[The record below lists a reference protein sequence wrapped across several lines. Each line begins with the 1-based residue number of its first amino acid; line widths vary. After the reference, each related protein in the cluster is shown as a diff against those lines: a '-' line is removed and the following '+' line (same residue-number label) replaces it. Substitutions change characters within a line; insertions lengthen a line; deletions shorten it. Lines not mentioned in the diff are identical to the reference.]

1 MSGFEN
7 HYENNGG
14 AWTMKLKGEVDIY
27 TAAEFKKQLN
37 AAIEEKC
44 GDIHIDC
51 SELEYMD
58 STGLGVL
65 IGALK
70 RMREQDRNI
79 CLKNLKPNVQRLFHI
94 TGLDKIFILE
104 V

>member
-1 MSGFEN
+1 MSNAEYQ
-7 HYENNGG
+7 YEYNGG
-14 AWTMKLKGEVDIY
+14 RWQMKLKGEIDIY
-27 TAAEFKKQLN
+27 TAAEFKEQIN
-37 AAIEEKC
+37 AVIDEET

-51 SELEYMD
+51 SQLNYMD

-65 IGALK
+65 IGALRRLK
-70 RMREQDRNI
+70 EQDRNI
-79 CLKNLKPNVQRLFHI
+79 YLKNLQPNVYKLFHI

>member
-1 MSGFEN
+1 MSSFMYCYKN
-7 HYENNGG
+7 DGG
-14 AWTMKLKGEVDIY
+14 ISVIKIKGEVDIY
-27 TAAEFKKQLN
+27 TAAEFKKQIN
-37 AAIEEKC
+37 AAIEEGC

-51 SELEYMD
+51 SQLNYMD

-70 RMREQDRNI
+70 RLREQGRNI
-79 CLKNLKPNVQRLFHI
+79 HLKNLQPNVQKLFKI

>member
-1 MSGFEN
+1 
-7 HYENNGG
+7 
-14 AWTMKLKGEVDIY
+14 MKLKGEIDIY
-27 TAAEFKKQLN
+27 TAAEFKNQIN
-37 AAIEEKC
+37 AAIEEQP
-44 GDIHIDC
+44 GDLHIDC
-51 SELEYMD
+51 SELRYMD

-70 RMREQDRNI
+70 KMKEQNRNI
-79 CLKNLKPNVQRLFHI
+79 YLENLKPNVRKLFNI

>member
-1 MSGFEN
+1 MSSLEY
-7 HYENNGG
+7 HYENDGG
-14 AWTMKLKGEVDIY
+14 IRIMKLKGEIDIY
-27 TAAEFKKQLN
+27 TATEFKKQIN
-37 AAIEEKC
+37 AAIEERP

-51 SELEYMD
+51 SELQYMD

-70 RMREQDRNI
+70 RLKEKDRNI
-79 CLKNLKPNVQRLFHI
+79 YLKNLQPNVQKLFHI

>member
-1 MSGFEN
+1 MSGAEYCYQN
-7 HYENNGG
+7 DGG
-14 AWTMKLKGEVDIY
+14 RCVVKVKGEIDIY
-27 TAAEFKKQLN
+27 TAAEFKKQIN
-37 AAIEEKC
+37 AAIEEVA
-44 GDIHIDC
+44 GDLHIDC
-51 SELEYMD
+51 SEQQYMD

-70 RMREQDRNI
+70 RMKEQGRNI
-79 CLKNLKPNVQRLFHI
+79 YLENLRPNVRKLFAI

>member
-1 MSGFEN
+1 MSGAEYCYQN
-7 HYENNGG
+7 DGG
-14 AWTMKLKGEVDIY
+14 RCVVKVKGEIDIY
-27 TAAEFKKQLN
+27 TAAEFKKQIN
-37 AAIEEKC
+37 AAIEEVA
-44 GDIHIDC
+44 GDLHIDC
-51 SELEYMD
+51 SELQYMD

-70 RMREQDRNI
+70 RMKEQGRNI
-79 CLKNLKPNVQRLFHI
+79 YLENLRPNVRKLFAI

>member
-1 MSGFEN
+1 M
-7 HYENNGG
+7 GG
-14 AWTMKLKGEVDIY
+14 PVHCRSDDKGKRSMVLKGEIDIY
-27 TAAEFKKQLN
+27 TAAEFKKQLYDVIDN
-37 AAIEEKC
+37 DS
-44 GDIHIDC
+44 GDLYIDC
-51 SELEYMD
+51 NELQYMD

-70 RMREQDRNI
+70 RAKEQDRNI
-79 CLKNLKPNVQRLFHI
+79 YLTNLRPNIRKLFSI